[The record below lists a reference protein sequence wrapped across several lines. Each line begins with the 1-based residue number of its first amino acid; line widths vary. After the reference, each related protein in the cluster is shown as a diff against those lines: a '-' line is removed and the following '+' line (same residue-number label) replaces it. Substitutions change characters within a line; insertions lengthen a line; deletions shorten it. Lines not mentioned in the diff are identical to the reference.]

1 MAWLLFALLFL
12 HRVLAQVP
20 SYVVSF
26 GYVFMDTYDKTTKV
40 KETAAPANRNR
51 LMLET
56 AADTLLWQT
65 AASVVV
71 PGFTIHRVV
80 SATAHALRHHAN
92 KNFRKWAPTF
102 IGLGASCLGILNCLF
117 CSRFVLTVRWCT
129 WCMLWRCELYCHAL
143 SYRDV
148 ALIVICGF
156 VLTFAGVIPL
166 IVHPIDHSVTFL
178 MDNSTRK
185 LFSSHQP

>member
-1 MAWLLFALLFL
+1 MPDDPPPVEVEKAAEYDYLRDGPARYLGYANEVGEAF
-12 HRVLAQVP
+12 RVIAPAFVVP

-102 IGLGASCLGILNCLF
+102 IGLG
-117 CSRFVLTVRWCT
+117 
-129 WCMLWRCELYCHAL
+129 
-143 SYRDV
+143 
-148 ALIVICGF
+148 
-156 VLTFAGVIPL
+156 VIPL